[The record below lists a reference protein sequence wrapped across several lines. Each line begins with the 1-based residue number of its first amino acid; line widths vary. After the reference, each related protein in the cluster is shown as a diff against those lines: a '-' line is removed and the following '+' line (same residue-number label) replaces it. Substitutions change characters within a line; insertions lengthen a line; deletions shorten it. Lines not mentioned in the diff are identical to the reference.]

1 MLRKTYLIHCVA
13 QLTLIESAPCN
24 RSFLGRCSRYVPHTH
39 SPNVCTT
46 DIEQTLNP
54 RSGVL
59 FVSKASVDNG
69 NIKSYDLL
77 KQIEPVKKCR
87 TVTKHDMK
95 FNNATPAME
104 VDPET
109 FVCFFP
115 CFCALAVCPLC

>member
-1 MLRKTYLIHCVA
+1 MADTRVDHGHHGSHWQTDRQA
-13 QLTLIESAPCN
+13 DRQLAD
-24 RSFLGRCSRYVPHTH
+24 
-39 SPNVCTT
+39 T
-46 DIEQTLNP
+46 DSKKTLNP

-69 NIKSYDLL
+69 NIKSYDLT

-104 VDPET
+104 VDPES
-109 FVCFFP
+109 FVCPFP
-115 CFCALAVCPLC
+115 AFSCSC